1 MFTLIRLWI
10 LFQIHA
16 TRFFQQFLTDIVL
29 RATDRNLP
37 FGLIKEII
45 NLALIKKEDISNT
58 RGINLFLLSDIH
70 PSAELRYILL
80 ELAFRESERLE
91 TKLLTIY
98 NYDIIY
104 FI

>member
-10 LFQIHA
+10 LFQIHT
-16 TRFFQQFLTDIVL
+16 TRFFQQFLTSIVL
-29 RATDRNLP
+29 RATDTNLP

-70 PSAELRYILL
+70 PSAEFRYILL

-91 TKLLTIY
+91 T
-98 NYDIIY
+98 N
-104 FI
+104 F